1 MFINYLHRSGEMRS
15 RRRWHTRK
23 WYHPS
28 PQQRYFGSPKAEKA
42 CKGTTKKANV
52 QVFSEKNVFLRKKID
67 KSTLPCATLAL
78 PLCFAPA
85 HIAASAMLCV
95 VFAEIGKQNLR
106 AAVELVVGIFYHS
119 LKLVGVMFFA
129 L

>member
-1 MFINYLHRSGEMRS
+1 MQSP
-15 RRRWHTRK
+15 RRWHTEK
-23 WYHPS
+23 LVSSVPS
-28 PQQRYFGSPKAEKA
+28 AALLWSPKAEKA

-52 QVFSEKNVFLRKKID
+52 QVFLEKNVFLRKKID

-106 AAVELVVGIFYHS
+106 ATVELVVGIFYHS